1 MQVEDNG
8 DNSKIFDGC
17 DVGATLSSTWVPVK
31 CVSKMSPT
39 IDYGVVKYAK
49 DMEGKYANPN
59 RLRDCAYGFNWTRGL
74 LISLAPAGRGHAA
87 AEVGQTAR
95 TYFSCN

>member
-1 MQVEDNG
+1 MGTTPE
-8 DNSKIFDGC
+8 SL
-17 DVGATLSSTWVPVK
+17 VGVMLVPRSVRLE

-49 DMEGKYANPN
+49 DMEGKHANPN

-87 AEVGQTAR
+87 AEVG
-95 TYFSCN
+95 